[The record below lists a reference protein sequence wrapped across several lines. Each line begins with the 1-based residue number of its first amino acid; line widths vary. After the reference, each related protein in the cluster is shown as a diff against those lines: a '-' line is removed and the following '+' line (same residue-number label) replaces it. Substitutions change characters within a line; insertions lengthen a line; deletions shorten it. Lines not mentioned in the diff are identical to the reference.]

1 MKKSRRINE
10 KGEKQRRKNNNQ
22 PTFHLKLSITHE
34 ERAVTSLGWF
44 WYNLG
49 MLHLYNSLSKKVEEI
64 KPLHEGSVGMY
75 ACGPTVYGFTHIGH
89 GRKYVTDDILRRTL
103 EIVEELKVNHVRNVT
118 DVGHLVSD
126 ADEGEDK
133 MEKGAAKLGKTVW
146 EVAKEYT
153 EYFDQVMREL
163 NTLPPTTVC
172 KATEHVPEQIAL
184 IEKIIANGYG
194 YDTPEAVYF
203 DVTRFPDYGKMFNQ
217 TIEEKEVGAR
227 EEVETGEYKKH
238 PADFAL
244 WFKRVGRF
252 ADHVMHWDSPWG
264 DGFPGWHIEC
274 SAMSMKYLGEQFDI
288 HTGGEDHLSIH
299 HPNEI
304 AQSEAGTGK
313 KPFVKYWVHTSFLM
327 VDGKK
332 MSKSL
337 NNLYKLT
344 DLAEKGFTPLALR
357 YYFLT
362 THYHKQMNFTWE
374 GMAAAQKA
382 YEKLNRMVVDL
393 KDIPVTADGWSDEG
407 KVWYEKF
414 AAAMEDDLNTSAAL
428 AVVWEMLRSDISDS
442 GKKNLINVMDAV
454 LGLNLGT
461 EEETEVPEEIG
472 VLLKK
477 RDEARTQKDWAASDA
492 IRDEITAKGYK
503 VLDTKEGSKAEKM

>member
-1 MKKSRRINE
+1 
-10 KGEKQRRKNNNQ
+10 
-22 PTFHLKLSITHE
+22 
-34 ERAVTSLGWF
+34 
-44 WYNLG
+44 
-49 MLHLYNSLSKKVEEI
+49 MLNLYNSLTKKIEEF
-64 KPLHEGSVGMY
+64 KPIHKGVVGIY

-103 EIVEELKVNHVRNVT
+103 EIVEEMKVTHVRNVT
-118 DVGHLVSD
+118 DVGHLTSD

-133 MEKGAAKLGKTVW
+133 MEKGALREGKTVW
-146 EVAKEYT
+146 EVAEEYT
-153 EYFDQVMREL
+153 EYFDKVMEEL
-163 NTLPPTTVC
+163 NTLPPTVVC

-184 IEKIIANGYG
+184 IEKILANGYG

-203 DVTRFPDYGKMFNQ
+203 DVTKFADYGKMFNQ
-217 TIEEKEVGAR
+217 SLEEKTVGAR
-227 EEVETGEYKKH
+227 VEVEEGEHKKH
-238 PADFAL
+238 PQDFVL
-244 WFKRVGRF
+244 WFKRVGKYTN
-252 ADHVMHWDSPWG
+252 HVMHWNSPWG

-274 SAMSMKYLGEQFDI
+274 SAMGMKYLGEQFDI

-313 KPFVKYWVHTSFLM
+313 KPFVRFWVHTSFLM

-337 NNLYKLT
+337 GNLYKLS

-374 GMAAAQKA
+374 GLEAAQA
-382 YEKLNRMVVDL
+382 ALTKLNKMVVDL

-407 KVWYEKF
+407 KIWYEKF
-414 AAAMEDDLNTSAAL
+414 ATAMEDDLNTAAAL

-442 GKKNLINVMDAV
+442 GKKNLINVMDSV
-454 LGLNLGT
+454 LGLDLGAEST
-461 EEETEVPEEIG
+461 EEIPAEI
-472 VLLKK
+472 VELLKK
-477 RDEARTQKDWAASDA
+477 RDEARASRDWAASDV

-503 VLDTKEGSKAEKM
+503 VLDTKEGSRAEKAS

>member
-1 MKKSRRINE
+1 
-10 KGEKQRRKNNNQ
+10 
-22 PTFHLKLSITHE
+22 
-34 ERAVTSLGWF
+34 
-44 WYNLG
+44 
-49 MLHLYNSLSKKVEEI
+49 MLDLYNSLTKKIEEF
-64 KPLHEGSVGMY
+64 KPIHKGVVGIY

-103 EIVEELKVNHVRNVT
+103 EIVEEMKVTHVRNVT
-118 DVGHLVSD
+118 DVGHLTSD

-133 MEKGAAKLGKTVW
+133 MEKGALREGKTVW
-146 EVAKEYT
+146 EVAEEYT
-153 EYFDQVMREL
+153 EYFDKVMEEL
-163 NTLPPTTVC
+163 NTLPPTVVC

-184 IEKIIANGYG
+184 IEKILANGYG

-203 DVTRFPDYGKMFNQ
+203 DVTKFADYGKMFNQ
-217 TIEEKEVGAR
+217 SLEEKTVGAR
-227 EEVETGEYKKH
+227 VEVEEGEHKKH
-238 PADFAL
+238 PQDFVL
-244 WFKRVGRF
+244 WFKRVGKYTN
-252 ADHVMHWDSPWG
+252 HVMHWNSPWG

-274 SAMSMKYLGEQFDI
+274 SSMGMKYLGEQFDI

-313 KPFVKYWVHTSFLM
+313 KPFVRFWVHTSFLM

-337 NNLYKLT
+337 GNLYKLS

-374 GMAAAQKA
+374 GLEAAQVA
-382 YEKLNRMVVDL
+382 LTKLNKMVVDL

-414 AAAMEDDLNTSAAL
+414 VAAMEDDLNTAAAL

-442 GKKNLINVMDAV
+442 GKKNLINVMDSV
-454 LGLNLGT
+454 LGLDLGIEST
-461 EEETEVPEEIG
+461 EEIPAEI
-472 VLLKK
+472 VELLKK
-477 RDEARTQKDWAASDA
+477 RDEARASRDWAASDV

-503 VLDTKEGSKAEKM
+503 VLDTKEGSRAEKAS

>member
-1 MKKSRRINE
+1 
-10 KGEKQRRKNNNQ
+10 
-22 PTFHLKLSITHE
+22 
-34 ERAVTSLGWF
+34 
-44 WYNLG
+44 
-49 MLHLYNSLSKKVEEI
+49 MLNLYNSLTKKIEEF
-64 KPLHEGSVGMY
+64 KPIHKGVVGIY

-103 EIVEELKVNHVRNVT
+103 EIVEEMKVTHVRNVT
-118 DVGHLVSD
+118 DVGHLTSD

-133 MEKGAAKLGKTVW
+133 MEKGALREGKTVW
-146 EVAKEYT
+146 EVAEEYT
-153 EYFDQVMREL
+153 EYFDKVMEEL
-163 NTLPPTTVC
+163 NTLPPTVVC

-184 IEKIIANGYG
+184 IEKILANGYG

-203 DVTRFPDYGKMFNQ
+203 DVTKFADYGKMFNQ
-217 TIEEKEVGAR
+217 SLEEKTVGAR
-227 EEVETGEYKKH
+227 VEVEEGEHKKH
-238 PADFAL
+238 PQDFVL
-244 WFKRVGRF
+244 WFKRVGKYTN
-252 ADHVMHWDSPWG
+252 HVMHWNSPWG

-274 SAMSMKYLGEQFDI
+274 SAMGMKYLGEQFDI

-313 KPFVKYWVHTSFLM
+313 KPFVRFWVHTSFLM

-337 NNLYKLT
+337 GNLYKLS
-344 DLAEKGFTPLALR
+344 DLAEKGFTPLTLR

-374 GMAAAQKA
+374 GLAAAQA
-382 YEKLNRMVVDL
+382 ALTKLNKMVVDL

-414 AAAMEDDLNTSAAL
+414 VAAMEDDLNTAAAL

-442 GKKNLINVMDAV
+442 GKKNLINVMDSV
-454 LGLNLGT
+454 LGLDLGIEST
-461 EEETEVPEEIG
+461 EEIPAEI
-472 VLLKK
+472 VELLKK
-477 RDEARTQKDWAASDA
+477 RDEARASRDWAASDV

-503 VLDTKEGSKAEKM
+503 VLDTKEGSRAEKAS

>member
-1 MKKSRRINE
+1 
-10 KGEKQRRKNNNQ
+10 
-22 PTFHLKLSITHE
+22 
-34 ERAVTSLGWF
+34 
-44 WYNLG
+44 
-49 MLHLYNSLSKKVEEI
+49 MLNLYNSLTKKIEEF
-64 KPLHEGSVGMY
+64 KPIHKGVVGIY

-89 GRKYVTDDILRRTL
+89 GRKYVTDDILRRTF
-103 EIVEELKVNHVRNVT
+103 EIIEELKVTHVRNVT
-118 DVGHLVSD
+118 DVGHLTSD

-133 MEKGAAKLGKTVW
+133 MEKGALREGKTVW
-146 EVAKEYT
+146 EVAEEYT
-153 EYFDQVMREL
+153 EYFDKVMEEL
-163 NTLPPTTVC
+163 NTLPPTVVC

-184 IEKIIANGYG
+184 IEKILANGYG

-203 DVTRFPDYGKMFNQ
+203 DVTKFADYGKMFNQ
-217 TIEEKEVGAR
+217 SLEEKTVGAR
-227 EEVETGEYKKH
+227 VEVEEGEHKKH
-238 PADFAL
+238 PQDFVL
-244 WFKRVGRF
+244 WFKRVGKYTN
-252 ADHVMHWDSPWG
+252 HVMHWNSPWG

-274 SAMSMKYLGEQFDI
+274 SAMGMKYLGEQFDI

-313 KPFVKYWVHTSFLM
+313 KPFVRFWVHTSFLM

-332 MSKSL
+332 MSKSMG
-337 NNLYKLT
+337 NLYKLS

-374 GMAAAQKA
+374 GLAAAQA
-382 YEKLNRMVVDL
+382 ALTKLNKMVVDL

-407 KVWYEKF
+407 KIWYEKF
-414 AAAMEDDLNTSAAL
+414 ATAMEDDLNTAAAL

-442 GKKNLINVMDAV
+442 GKKNLINVMDSV
-454 LGLNLGT
+454 LGLDLGIEST
-461 EEETEVPEEIG
+461 EEIPAEI
-472 VLLKK
+472 VELLKK
-477 RDEARTQKDWAASDA
+477 RDEARASRDWAASDV

-503 VLDTKEGSKAEKM
+503 VLDTKEGSRAEKAS